1 LLSKIIRQKNSFFAI
16 IEKRI
21 IEGVGVQ
28 NKSVIL
34 SCSKEYT
41 SEVFLCCISLQQK
54 FLSQFMFI
62 NCYDFTYFN
71 TKKKEIQEEFPFF
84 Y

>member
-34 SCSKEYT
+34 SCSKE
-41 SEVFLCCISLQQK
+41 
-54 FLSQFMFI
+54 
-62 NCYDFTYFN
+62 
-71 TKKKEIQEEFPFF
+71 
-84 Y
+84 